1 MVKIRIGLASP
12 AKEYEVLQAQIDEA
26 VKRVLSGG
34 RYILGEEV
42 LAFEQETAK
51 YLGVKSAVGVSSG
64 TDALLAALMA
74 LEAGAGSEVIT
85 TAFSFF
91 ATAATIARTGA
102 KPVFV
107 DIEEDGFNIDPKL
120 IRKAIT
126 KKTKAIVVVHLF
138 GQIAEMDE
146 ILRIAR
152 ENEVA
157 VIEDAAQ
164 AFSAMYGMQKAG
176 TMGDYGCYSFFPAKP
191 LGGAGDGG
199 LVVCATEETDNLV
212 RMLRVQGASG
222 KNVHSI
228 LGGNFRLDA
237 LQAAILR
244 VKLGSIDAWTETRR
258 KYAQL
263 YHQKL
268 GQLEGSVALPME
280 REGTRCTWAQYS
292 IRAKRRDELKTFLQ
306 EKGIGCEV
314 YYPMPMPRQ
323 ACMSAL
329 MGGKSSGGFPVT
341 EMACREILAIPIHP
355 LLSPMDIE
363 EAAAAICDFYE
374 KKG

>member
-1 MVKIRIGLASP
+1 MAKIKIGLASP
-12 AKEYEVLQAQIDEA
+12 AKEYEALQPQIDEA
-26 VKRVLSGG
+26 VKRVLAGG
-34 RYILGEEV
+34 KYILGEEV
-42 LAFEQETAK
+42 LEFEKEAAG

-74 LEAGAGSEVIT
+74 LEAGPGSEVIT

-91 ATAATIARTGA
+91 ATASTIARTGA

-107 DIEEDGFNIDPKL
+107 DIEEDGFNIDPGL

-126 KKTKAIVVVHLF
+126 KKTKAVVVVHLF
-138 GQIAEMDE
+138 GQAAEMDE
-146 ILRIAR
+146 ILRAAR
-152 ENEVA
+152 ENNVA

-164 AFSAMYGMQKAG
+164 AFGAMYGMQKAG

-199 LVVCATEETDNLV
+199 LVVCATEESDRLV

-222 KNVHSI
+222 KNVHPM

-263 YHQKL
+263 YYQKL
-268 GQLEGSVALPME
+268 RHLEGRVVLPME
-280 REGTRCTWAQYS
+280 RDGTRCTWAQYS
-292 IRAKRRDELKTFLQ
+292 IRAKRRDELMSFMQ
-306 EKGIGCEV
+306 EKGVGCEV

-323 ACMSAL
+323 ESMSAL
-329 MGGKSSGGFPVT
+329 AGGKASGDFPMT
-341 EMACREILAIPIHP
+341 ERACGEILSIPIHP

-363 EAAAAICDFYE
+363 EAAKTLCDFYKE
-374 KKG
+374 SP